1 MTESSESQRPQQR
14 ALFNLQS
21 TPEFPEKNDK
31 IQASGKQKTQP
42 KYFVFPDD
50 SSVTGSEQPELELQ
64 ESQLEI
70 AGSSEGRSQRVSVLS
85 KGIESSSSHEN
96 MPDPEQNVRKEAP
109 KELQSPLAKAMLAK
123 FDETFQSSP
132 VEKKKSKRLKIYA
145 FKHLESVEQ
154 DILRISQ
161 RKGWQINAS
170 EDVKLSS

>member
-1 MTESSESQRPQQR
+1 
-14 ALFNLQS
+14 
-21 TPEFPEKNDK
+21 
-31 IQASGKQKTQP
+31 
-42 KYFVFPDD
+42 
-50 SSVTGSEQPELELQ
+50 
-64 ESQLEI
+64 
-70 AGSSEGRSQRVSVLS
+70 
-85 KGIESSSSHEN
+85 